1 MKQLSITTDDGVCPA
16 YEYGAG
22 PSVLLYIDGL
32 GMRPAMHAIGERLGA
47 AGYRV
52 LVPDLFWRMGAYTAP
67 DATKVFTDP
76 AIRADWW
83 TRVRGAASSAWI
95 MSDTRAFLD
104 ALPGPVAITGYCMG
118 GRMAISAAATYPDRV
133 VAAAAYHP
141 GGLATDADD
150 SPHRL
155 ASQIKARL
163 YIGAASEDPS
173 FSDEEQ
179 ARFRAS
185 LDAAHVAYQLEVYP
199 AKHGWVP
206 NDTAVHDAAAA
217 ERHWQTL
224 EAVLAS
230 TLRK

>member
-1 MKQLSITTDDGVCPA
+1 MTERSITTDDGVCPA
-16 YEYGAG
+16 YEFGAG
-22 PSVLLYIDGL
+22 PSVLMFIDGL

-52 LVPDLFWRMGAYTAP
+52 LMPDLFWRMGAYTAP
-67 DATKVFTDP
+67 DPAKVFSDP
-76 AIRADWW
+76 AVRADWW

-95 MSDTRAFLD
+95 MRDTRAFLD
-104 ALPGPVAITGYCMG
+104 ALPGPVALTGYCMG
-118 GRMAISAAATYPDRV
+118 GRMAVSAAGTYPDRI

-155 ASQIKARL
+155 AAQIKARL
-163 YIGAASEDPS
+163 YIGAASDDPS

-179 ARFRAS
+179 ARFTAA

-206 NDTAVHDAAAA
+206 NDTAVHDPAAA

-224 EAVLAS
+224 EALLAQ
-230 TLRK
+230 TLK